1 MNINEEVKRMRVLM
15 GLNENIANNNFAQ
28 MGITRK
34 TISRGGVMYQEQDM
48 VGGVDLSK
56 PFEPAEDN
64 AKSEFDQEVEEKK
77 DDIEQEVMDYRR
89 EVSDNKEDA
98 EDDEEDRKGE
108 IEKQTQKRE
117 EEKQREEEEEKEE
130 KEEKERKKEEEE
142 LRKKEELEAR
152 LAAQRERT
160 T

>member
-1 MNINEEVKRMRVLM
+1 MNINEEIKRMRSLM
-15 GLNENIANNNFAQ
+15 GLNENIQNSNFAD
-28 MGITRK
+28 MGIDK
-34 TISRGGVMYQEQDM
+34 KSVSRGGVMYQEQDM

-56 PFEPAEDN
+56 PFEPTGGEP
-64 AKSEFDQEVEEKK
+64 KSEFEQEVEEKK

-89 EVSDNKEDA
+89 EVSDNREDA
-98 EDDEEDRKGE
+98 EDEEEDRKGE
-108 IEKQTQKRE
+108 IEKQNQERE
-117 EEKQREEEEEKEE
+117 EEKEKEEEEEKEK
-130 KEEKERKKEEEE
+130 KEEKERKKEAEE

>member
-34 TISRGGVMYQEQDM
+34 TISRGGVMYQGQDM
-48 VGGVDLSK
+48 VGGVDLS
-56 PFEPAEDN
+56 N
-64 AKSEFDQEVEEKK
+64 
-77 DDIEQEVMDYRR
+77 YRR